1 MYRLNL
7 KLFYSPDDNAGTIE
21 SGKMSVSDMTE
32 FLGTEDEPTPELD
45 VDLDDTD
52 EGEEKTPTVRKGK
65 EEPEEAKEETL
76 EDELEEELKDKID
89 DDEAIID
96 VPRKAV
102 LAKYPNLFKEF
113 PHLDQAVYRERKYAE
128 LLPTLADA
136 KNAVDKAEQLDS
148 LSEELAS
155 GNTVSVLKDIKEND
169 PEVFHQVVDNY
180 LDNLKSVDQAAYFH
194 VLGNVIKHA
203 VLAMVNSGDEDNK
216 IAAGLLNKFIFN
228 SDKLQEPTRL
238 STKTDVKDERE
249 AKIEQREKE
258 FFEKQL
264 NTHVNGV
271 NTRIHNIVTS
281 AIDKNIDPRGN
292 MNDFTKQTAVEKC
305 SVELQKAIGTDTRFQ
320 SVLDKLWK
328 KAAENNFNQESLDRI
343 RSAYWSKAKGLLPD
357 IIRKTRNT
365 ALKGLGTKS
374 PNERNGNPLPV
385 GKPSS
390 SRQNQ
395 NNSAPRSSGSSDRD
409 KAKAIPKGTK
419 SIDFLMRD

>member
-7 KLFYSPDDNAGTIE
+7 KLLYSPDDNAGTIE

-32 FLGTEDEPTPELD
+32 FLGTEDELPLD
-45 VDLDDTD
+45 VPDITD
-52 EGEEKTPTVRKGK
+52 EDEDEEAGKSK
-65 EEPEEAKEETL
+65 EEVKDTKEETL

-136 KNAVDKAEQLDS
+136 KNAVDKAEQLDE
-148 LSEELAS
+148 LSEKLAS
-155 GNTVSVLKDIKEND
+155 GNTIDVLKDIKEND
-169 PEVFHQVVDNY
+169 TEVFNQVVDNY
-180 LDNLKSVDQAAYFH
+180 LDNLKAVDKEAYFH
-194 VLGNVIKHA
+194 VLGNVIKHTIM
-203 VLAMVNSGDEDNK
+203 AMANSGDSDNK
-216 IAAGLLNKFIFN
+216 IAAELIQKFIFN
-228 SDKLQEPTRL
+228 SDKFEPPSKL
-238 STKTDVKDERE
+238 STKSDVKDERE
-249 AKIEQREKE
+249 EKIAKREQE
-258 FFEKQL
+258 FLEKQL
-264 NTHVNGV
+264 NTHVNTV

-281 AIDKNIDPRGN
+281 AIDKNIDPRGS
-292 MNDFTKQTAVEKC
+292 MNDFTKNTAIEKC
-305 SVELQKAIGTDTRFQ
+305 SAELQKAIGNDVRFQ

-328 KAAENNFNQESLDRI
+328 KAGENNFNQESLDRI

-374 PNERNGNPLPV
+374 PNERNSAPLPV

-390 SRQNQ
+390 SKQNQ
-395 NNSAPRSSGSSDRD
+395 NNSAPRSSGSSDKD
-409 KAKAIPKGTK
+409 KARSIPKGTK